1 VVDAPTRRGR
11 QVRRNAV
18 AEGKRPIATPDELR
32 PLAHLVQQGEVWR
45 FHTLHDHLRQTGEA
59 AAQFGLSFGSA
70 DWARLA
76 GLWHDL
82 GKYRPVF
89 QAYLGAVTGYDDTDG
104 APQRVDHSTAGAI
117 HAIQQ
122 LGLPGR
128 VIAYAIAGH
137 HAGLADW
144 QPGDRAGR
152 GLSQRLEQRE
162 LLDEVLAVGEVAS
175 LPVTARPTTT
185 PPTRGSSSEIEGMHL
200 WVRMLFS
207 CLVDADFL
215 DTERFFDSTRSDQR
229 TGWAT
234 LDSLRALLTAYQD
247 ALPTRR
253 PIDVIRTQVKN
264 EVVAKAQ
271 AEPGFFSLTVPT
283 GGGKTLT
290 SLRFALE
297 HALIHGHR
305 RVIYAIPYLSI
316 IEQTAE
322 VFRSILGDQFLEHH
336 SSLDPDEGNL
346 RQRAAAETW
355 DAPLI
360 VTTTVQLFE
369 SLFAARGSRCRRL
382 HNIAGSVIVLDEA
395 QLLPPDFLDPILS
408 VLRSLVAGY
417 GVSVVLCTATQ
428 PALAR
433 RSSFG
438 STFRGLDGVREL
450 VGDPDALFD
459 TLDRVG
465 VEWPADMARASD
477 WQSIADRLAD
487 ERQVLCV
494 VNSRADCRALVA
506 AMPREADAVHLSALM
521 CAEHRSA
528 VIARTKA
535 RLAAGDPVRLVSTQL
550 IEAGVDIDFP
560 VVFRALAGLDSIAQ
574 SGGRCNREG
583 SLERGKLVVFVPP
596 KPAPIGHLRR
606 GEQATRSIVA
616 VTSQAER
623 LRPDAFRRFFERFY
637 AEASLDRR
645 VIRPLLVDGAR
656 RLEFAFRTASER
668 FQMVADEGTATILV
682 PYGRGA
688 GLLAALQRSLD
699 SANGPD
705 RRLLRSL
712 QRFTV
717 SVHRGHLLALQRV
730 AALTEVQPDVYAL
743 DQPDRYDERLG
754 LLVDDPPGAIP
765 DLVV

>member
-1 VVDAPTRRGR
+1 MASEEP
-11 QVRRNAV
+11 AF
-18 AEGKRPIATPDELR
+18 
-32 PLAHLVQQGEVWR
+32 LAHLVRDGETWR
-45 FHTLHDHLRQTGEA
+45 FHALDDHLRSTGELA
-59 AAQFGLSFGSA
+59 AGFGSA
-70 DWARLA
+70 FGSAEWSRLA

-82 GKYRPVF
+82 GKHRPPF
-89 QAYLGAVTGYDDTDG
+89 QEYLRATTGYESADSHG
-104 APQRVDHSTAGAI
+104 QRVDHSTAGAI
-117 HAIQQ
+117 YAIDR
-122 LGLPGR
+122 LGPRGR
-128 VIAYAIAGH
+128 VLAYAIAGH
-137 HAGLADW
+137 HAGLPDW
-144 QPGDRAGR
+144 YPSEAPGGS
-152 GLSQRLEQRE
+152 LSQRLLQRE
-162 LLDEVLAVGEVAS
+162 LLDDALAAGSIPPELLAAVA
-175 LPVTARPTTT
+175 PKAA
-185 PPTRGSSSEIEGMHL
+185 PPTRGSASELEGMHL
-200 WVRMLFS
+200 WVRMLYS

-215 DTERFFDSTRSDQR
+215 DTERFFDPVKSNLR
-229 TGWAT
+229 TGWPTLDALRESLAAFQAT
-234 LDSLRALLTAYQD
+234 LPS
-247 ALPTRR
+247 RR
-253 PIDVIRTQVKN
+253 LIDDIRTRIREQA
-264 EVVAKAQ
+264 VAKAS

-297 HALIHGHR
+297 HARIHGHR

-316 IEQTAE
+316 IEQTAK
-322 VFRSILGDQFLEHH
+322 VFRDIVGDGFLEHH
-336 SSLDPDEGNL
+336 SSLDPDE
-346 RQRAAAETW
+346 RKERSRAAAETW

-395 QLLPPDFLDPILS
+395 QLLPPDFLEPILS
-408 VLRSLVAGY
+408 VLRALVAGY
-417 GVSVVLCTATQ
+417 GVTVVLCTATQ

-438 STFRGLDGVREL
+438 SSFRGIDGVREL
-450 VGDPDALFD
+450 VDDPDGLFNK
-459 TLDRVG
+459 LDRVR
-465 VEWPADMARASD
+465 VEWPADIARAGD
-477 WQSIADRLAD
+477 WGAIAERLAA

-506 AMPREADAVHLSALM
+506 AMPPEAEAIHLSALM

-528 VIARTKA
+528 LIAHVKA
-535 RLAAGDPVRLVSTQL
+535 RLLAGDPVRLVSTQL

-583 SLERGKLVVFVPP
+583 ILDRGRLVVFVPP

-616 VTSQAER
+616 VTGERER

-637 AEASLDRR
+637 ADGPLDRQE
-645 VIRPLLVDGAR
+645 IMPLITQQGSVRDLHFG
-656 RLEFAFRTASER
+656 FRTAAER

-688 GLLAALQRSLD
+688 GLLADLRGSLGRD
-699 SANGPD
+699 GGPD

-717 SVHRGHLLALQRV
+717 SVHRGHLLALQR
-730 AALTEVQPDVYAL
+730 AGTLTEIQPDVFAL
-743 DQPDRYDERLG
+743 DRADLYDERLG
-754 LLVDDPPGAIP
+754 LLVDDLSGAIP
-765 DLVV
+765 DLLV